1 MLNNIQSS
9 FPEVNNQKCN
19 SFQYNNFSQNY
30 NYFQNQNNLL
40 SKPLASSKACRR
52 SRDTGTGRPASEG
65 DSDTLA
71 QARPSL
77 PKTWAAFLNKP
88 EWHWQW
94 YGHFTFRDRDPDASG
109 LRRFVHPE
117 AALKVWDGFIHQ
129 VNREIYGNRYYK
141 RKKDGVV
148 WARATEFQ
156 VRGAIHYHA
165 IIGRVPDTVRRMD
178 YVDYWFSKAGL
189 ARIYQYEQNK
199 GAEGYLSKSCYAW
212 KRGEIDLGGPLA
224 VCLKESDTAV
234 LLG

>member
-1 MLNNIQSS
+1 MNNIQSIS
-9 FPEVNNQKCN
+9 SEVNNLN
-19 SFQYNNFSQNY
+19 STLHQSSC
-30 NYFQNQNNLL
+30 L
-40 SKPLASSKACRR
+40 SSFPALVLGAA
-52 SRDTGTGRPASEG
+52 GGRAV
-65 DSDTLA
+65 TLE
-71 QARPSL
+71 QARPTSGCKSSGVSSSL
-77 PKTWAAFLNKP
+77 PSYTSLPQTWAAFLNKP
-88 EWHWQW
+88 EWNWQW
-94 YGHFTFRDRDPDASG
+94 YGHFTFRDRSADASG

-117 AALKVWDGFIHQ
+117 AALKIWDGFIHQ
-129 VNREIYGNRYYK
+129 VNREIFGNRYYK

-178 YVDYWFSKAGL
+178 YVDHWYSKAGL
-189 ARIYQYEQNK
+189 ARIYKYEKGK